1 MAKSSDELERE
12 LELKRQQLHARTNR
26 LRTRVADNVRGVRN
40 QTQEELASYRDKAES
55 QVSDHPWLALA
66 GGFGGGIALG
76 IAKGGPPSH
85 KASSSNGANSE
96 GHGESLLS
104 RGVGALFN
112 ATASPVFNEVR
123 GTFEDTLSELKDTL
137 RDSVS
142 DVVHGITGTSNGDSN
157 GNAVEHRQRVRDH
170 VAA

>member
-12 LELKRQQLHARTNR
+12 LDLKRQQLHARTNK

-40 QTQEELASYRDKAES
+40 QTQEEIASYRHKAES

-76 IAKGGPPSH
+76 IAKGGGSSHKPSH
-85 KASSSNGANSE
+85 SDAGSDD
-96 GHGESLLS
+96 HGESLLS
-104 RGVGALFN
+104 RGVGALFS
-112 ATASPVFNEVR
+112 ATGGPVLNEVR
-123 GTFEDTLSELKDTL
+123 DTLQDTLSELKGTL
-137 RDSVS
+137 EESVS
-142 DVVHGITGTSNGDSN
+142 DVVHGITGTSGGHTNG
-157 GNAVEHRQRVRDH
+157 AVEHRQRVRDH